1 MRFAAR
7 CDSVETARRVS
18 EEVEGLYLAG
28 PAGGGG
34 VSGSQREILAIAS
47 TLIPAESVKTVV
59 EMKEVQGETA

>member
-7 CDSVETARRVS
+7 CDSAKTARRVS

-34 VSGSQREILAIAS
+34 VSGSQREVLAIAS
-47 TLIPAESVKTVV
+47 TLLPAEEVETLV
-59 EMKEVQGETA
+59 EMEEVQGETT